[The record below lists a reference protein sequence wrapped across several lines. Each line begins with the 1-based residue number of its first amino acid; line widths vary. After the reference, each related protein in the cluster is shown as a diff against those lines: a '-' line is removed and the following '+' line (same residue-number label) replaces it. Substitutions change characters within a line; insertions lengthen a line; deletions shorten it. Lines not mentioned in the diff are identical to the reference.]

1 MPLDIF
7 DRGLPSKTQKAP
19 MYQAPLEEEPGTGEP
34 LEENQEYDEDGLK
47 LPEEEDSLDETS
59 VGLGTNTLIGALKKL
74 PSQSR
79 DNVFDCILVN
89 VSTIVRNST
98 TKERDPSEI
107 EQRTEDDTYRLMLA
121 IADYHTTM
129 GSLVKNPTAIF
140 FLPDY
145 SWLPAIHSRP
155 DTGNRK
161 IIREVTESLI
171 KKDNLK
177 VRKRI
182 RSITQSTNVF
192 EIYAGGRNELPYQTV
207 IKEIYDLY
215 KVFGRFDPRSALT
228 HYLLISHNPLDY
240 HFMLKFPKTTILESF
255 TMQFIPPKAL
265 GYKVFGTNFIP
276 YNSVTHLLFGDKVL
290 VKPMAQRKNRALLT
304 DLAKKQSWYVLTP
317 SEIEQRVVWSGQV
330 PKGVLTHL
338 KL

>member
-7 DRGLPSKTQKAP
+7 DRGLPSKTSEAP
-19 MYQAPLEEEPGTGEP
+19 MYQAPLDEEPSTGTP

-47 LPEEEDSLDETS
+47 LPEEEDNLDETS
-59 VGLGTNTLIGALKKL
+59 IGLGTNTLIGALKKL

-79 DNVFDCILVN
+79 DNIFDCIIVN

-98 TKERDPSEI
+98 TKERDPAEI

-121 IADYHTTM
+121 IADYHSTM

-145 SWLPAIHSRP
+145 SWLPALHCRP

-207 IKEIYDLY
+207 IKEIYELY
-215 KVFGRFDPRSALT
+215 KVFGRFDPRSSLT

-240 HFMLKFPKTTILESF
+240 HFMLKFPKTTMLESF
-255 TMQFIPPKAL
+255 TMQFIKPKML

-317 SEIEQRVVWSGQV
+317 SEIEQRVAWSGQV